1 MCKILLIPHLIKL
14 IARKAQI
21 KDREDQPDILQS
33 HIPPSVVLAGL
44 CLFYVV
50 YVVVLGHCV
59 GIAVSLVVEDYEEEK
74 DTVEKELGEDIE

>member
-1 MCKILLIPHLIKL
+1 VCKILLIPHLIKL
-14 IARKAQI
+14 IAREAQI
-21 KDREDQPDILQS
+21 KDREDQPDILQRQ
-33 HIPPSVVLAGL
+33 IPPSVVLAGL

-74 DTVEKELGEDIE
+74 ETVEKELGEDIE